1 MDKTNFHDIPHSFRQ
16 FFAGNLGCENG
27 GPDILDGIEN
37 FFGKIVDMHTN
48 QGYIAS

>member
-1 MDKTNFHDIPHSFRQ
+1 MDKPNFPAVSRKLRQ
-16 FFAGNLGCENG
+16 FFAGRSVFGIG

-37 FFGKIVDMHTN
+37 FFDKIVDMHTN